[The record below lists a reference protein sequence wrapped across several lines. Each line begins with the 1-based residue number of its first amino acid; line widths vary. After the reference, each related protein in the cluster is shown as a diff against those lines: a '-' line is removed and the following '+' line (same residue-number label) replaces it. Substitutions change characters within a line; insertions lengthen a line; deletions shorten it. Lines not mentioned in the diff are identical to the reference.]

1 MSMNVVRLSVV
12 MGASA
17 MLAVLAGCSKK
28 EAAAPAAPEPAAKSI
43 LDLMHDPIASNAD
56 LLWNA
61 VGTVSTETG
70 TKDLA
75 PSTDAEWAA
84 LRKQALAIA
93 EAAKLLPMEGRV
105 VAHPDQ
111 KLKDPP
117 ARAIS
122 RPPRRRPPSRRIA
135 RLSRPL
141 LSCWRIPP
149 TPSLRPS
156 TRRIS
161 RPMQPLAARWMK
173 CARPATRVTGI
184 RTRPSHP
191 GFDQPSIFQ
200 SLSSL

>member
-117 ARAIS
+117 GEGDLTPAQAQAAIE
-122 RPPRRRPPSRRIA
+122 
-135 RLSRPL
+135 
-141 LSCWRIPP
+141 
-149 TPSLRPS
+149 
-156 TRRIS
+156 
-161 RPMQPLAARWMK
+161 K
-173 CARPATRVTGI
+173 DRPAFAAFAVLLENSATAFVAAIDKKDLEAYATACGTLDEVCEACHTRYWY
-184 RTRPSHP
+184 PNAPKPP
-191 GFDQPSIFQ
+191 G
-200 SLSSL
+200 L